1 MIGYLDTSAFVPL
14 LVAEPGSG
22 WCRRFWD
29 DADDVVTCRLTFVE
43 SAAALAQ
50 AARGGRMAPAKH
62 MTSLDELDRLWREV
76 DVIDIDEALSRRA
89 AALAARFALRGYDA
103 VHCAAAEQLADP
115 DLVAASGDRKLLA
128 AWSGLGIATY
138 DPNQMVD
145 PRPT

>member
-14 LVAEPGSG
+14 LVEGSG
-22 WCRRFWD
+22 SGACRRFWND
-29 DADDVVTCRLTFVE
+29 SDEVVACRLMVVE

-50 AARGGRMAPAKH
+50 AARGGRMTPAQH
-62 MTSLDELDRLWREV
+62 AAGLDVLDRLWREV
-76 DVIDIDEALSRRA
+76 DVIDIDDALCRRA

-103 VHCAAAEQLADP
+103 VHRAAAEQLADP

-138 DPNQMVD
+138 DPNQL
-145 PRPT
+145 P